1 MSDFDLKALALF
13 TNSAG
18 RRVVKIIQI
27 LDLDP
32 AHDYIVHAVGGTAYF
47 AHHSELEPLPDGTP
61 VFAAGNRVVVA
72 DAGRTGTVSAPEFR
86 GDLFGYWIDLDD
98 TGEHVWVPAE
108 MLMLAEDGESR

>member
-1 MSDFDLKALALF
+1 MTDFDLEQLALF

-47 AHHSELEPLPDGTP
+47 AHHSELKPLPADTP
-61 VFAAGNRVVVA
+61 AFATGNRVLVA
-72 DAGRTGTVSAPEFR
+72 DARRTGTVSAPEFR
-86 GDLFGYWIDLDD
+86 GDLFGYWLDLDD

-108 MLMLAEDGESR
+108 MLTLAEDGESR

>member
-1 MSDFDLKALALF
+1 MTGFDLNDLALF

-18 RRVVKIIQI
+18 SRVVKIIQI

-47 AHHSELEPLPDGTP
+47 AHHDELEPLPADTAAFTAGTH
-61 VFAAGNRVVVA
+61 VLVA
-72 DAGRTGTVSAPEFR
+72 DAGRTGTVTAPEFQ
-86 GDLFGYWIDLDD
+86 GEMFGYWLDLDD

-108 MLMLAEDGESR
+108 VLTVHEGGESR